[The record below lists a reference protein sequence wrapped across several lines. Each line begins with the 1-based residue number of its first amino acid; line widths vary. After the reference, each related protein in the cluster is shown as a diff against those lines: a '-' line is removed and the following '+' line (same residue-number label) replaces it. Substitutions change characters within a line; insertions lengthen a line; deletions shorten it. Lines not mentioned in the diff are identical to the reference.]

1 MKIYTEQEKKEVSV
15 KEPTMEY
22 MTSSLIQ
29 DVELLSDE
37 ILIGAI
43 KYADIARS
51 SNRMISH
58 DQVSNLLCEK
68 LGWE

>member
-15 KEPTMEY
+15 KEPAMEY

-43 KYADIARS
+43 KYADMARS
-51 SNRMISH
+51 NNRMISH
-58 DQVSNLLCEK
+58 DQVSNHLCEK
-68 LGWE
+68 LGW